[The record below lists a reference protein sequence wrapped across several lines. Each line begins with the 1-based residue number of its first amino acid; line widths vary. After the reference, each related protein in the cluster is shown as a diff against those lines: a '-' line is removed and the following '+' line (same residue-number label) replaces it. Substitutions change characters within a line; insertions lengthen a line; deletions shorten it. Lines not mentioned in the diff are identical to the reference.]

1 MLAGRD
7 PIEPY
12 RSAQLRIYETRRCMK
27 KENGWLRAGLV
38 TLAIA
43 ILGAGGW
50 WWYRG
55 AQTDTT
61 GADKSGSADGKGGA
75 AGSGAGRTGSG
86 GPGGGRGAVP
96 AVIDQVR
103 VSEVPVIVTAIG
115 TVTARA
121 TAAARARVDGL
132 LQTVSFREGQLV
144 RAGEVIARIDPLPF
158 QAVLQSAQGQL
169 AKDQAQL
176 DSAKLDLVR
185 YQKLLEQDSIARQQ
199 VEAQAALVKQLEGSL
214 LADRAQVATAQLN
227 VDYTQV
233 KAPITGRTGLRQ
245 VDAGNMVRASDTNG
259 IVVITEV
266 QPIATVFSLPQEM
279 LPAVLS
285 KMGRDTQ
292 GAPRLSVQVLDRDGR
307 TVLDTGELLAVDNQI
322 DATTGTV
329 KLKAVFPNKNN
340 ALFPNQFVNM
350 KLELERLEA
359 AITIPQSAVQ
369 RGAPGTYVYVVTP
382 EKTASL
388 RKVQLGPVTGDRVVI
403 TTGLK
408 EGESIVIDGADKL
421 RDGAP
426 VTTVQ
431 AAPAAAQRGPRGDRA
446 KKEGAASGDGKGP
459 AATGATPAAAPGAA
473 PAGPASPATAPA
485 APSKTSE
492 SKPTTPSAATSTDA
506 PRKPWSE
513 LTDVEKAERKKQRE
527 ASGEAPRFPPKQ

>member
-1 MLAGRD
+1 
-7 PIEPY
+7 
-12 RSAQLRIYETRRCMK
+12 MK
-27 KENGWLRAGLV
+27 KENGWVRTGLI

-43 ILGAGGW
+43 GLAGGGW
-50 WWYRG
+50 WWYRNTQSG
-55 AQTDTT
+55 AT
-61 GADKSGSADGKGGA
+61 GADKSGAAADAKDVKGGA
-75 AGSGAGRTGSG
+75 TGVGSRG

-115 TVTARA
+115 TVTARS

-132 LQTVSFREGQLV
+132 LQTVSFREGHLV
-144 RAGEVIARIDPLPF
+144 RAGEVMARIDPLPF
-158 QAVLQSAQGQL
+158 QAALQSAQGQL

-176 DSAKLDLVR
+176 DSARIDLTR

-199 VEAQAALVKQLEGSL
+199 VEAQAALVKQLEGTL
-214 LADRAQVATAQLN
+214 LGDRAQVATAQLN
-227 VDYTQV
+227 LGYTEV

-245 VDAGNMVRASDTNG
+245 VDAGNMVRSSDANG

-266 QPIATVFSLPQEM
+266 QPITTVFSLPQEV
-279 LPAVLS
+279 LPSVLA
-285 KMGRDTQ
+285 KMGRDTK
-292 GAPRLSVQVLDRDGR
+292 GAPRLTVQVLDRDGR

-322 DATTGTV
+322 DAATGTV
-329 KLKAVFPNKNN
+329 KLKAVFPNKSNT
-340 ALFPNQFVNM
+340 LFPNQFVNM
-350 KLELERLEA
+350 KLELERLDA

-369 RGAPGTYVYVVTP
+369 RGAPGTYVYVVTA

-408 EGESIVIDGADKL
+408 EGDSIVIDGADKL

-446 KKEGAASGDGKGP
+446 KKDGAASGDGKAA
-459 AATGATPAAAPGAA
+459 AATDAAPNSPPGAASANAPSSAAAPTRN
-473 PAGPASPATAPA
+473 P
-485 APSKTSE
+485 E
-492 SKPTTPSAATSTDA
+492 SKPITPAAATSTDA
-506 PRKPWSE
+506 PKKPWSE
-513 LTDVEKAERKKQRE
+513 LSDVEKAERKKQRD
-527 ASGEAPRFPPKQ
+527 ASGESPRFPPKQ

>member
-1 MLAGRD
+1 MKNEAG
-7 PIEPY
+7 
-12 RSAQLRIYETRRCMK
+12 
-27 KENGWLRAGLV
+27 WVRAGIV
-38 TLAIA
+38 TLMLA
-43 ILGAGGW
+43 ILGGGAW
-50 WWYRG
+50 WWYRSS
-55 AQTDTT
+55 QTDAT
-61 GADKSGSADGKGGA
+61 GAEKTGASADAKNGTPGA
-75 AGSGAGRTGSG
+75 TGRSGPG

-103 VSEVPVIVTAIG
+103 VSDVPVIVSAIG
-115 TVTARA
+115 TVTARS

-132 LQTVSFREGQLV
+132 LQSVSFREGQLV
-144 RAGEVIARIDPLPF
+144 RAGEVVARIDPLPF
-158 QAVLQSAQGQL
+158 QAALQSAQGQL

-199 VEAQAALVKQLEGSL
+199 VEAQAALVKQLEGTL
-214 LADRAQVATAQLN
+214 LADRAQVTTAQLN
-227 VDYTQV
+227 VGYTEV

-245 VDAGNMVRASDTNG
+245 VDAGNMVRASDANG

-266 QPIATVFSLPQEM
+266 QPIAAVFSLPQEV
-279 LPAVLS
+279 LPSVLAH
-285 KMGRDTQ
+285 MARDTK
-292 GAPRLSVQVLDRDGR
+292 GAARLAVQVLDRDGR

-322 DATTGTV
+322 DSATGTV

-350 KLELERLEA
+350 KLELERLDA

-369 RGAPGTYVYVVTP
+369 RGAPGTYVYVVTA

-403 TTGLK
+403 ATGLK

-431 AAPAAAQRGPRGDRA
+431 AAPAATQRGPRGDRA
-446 KKEGAASGDGKGP
+446 KKDGSASGDGK
-459 AATGATPAAAPGAA
+459 APAAAGAAPASAATPGAA
-473 PAGPASPATAPA
+473 PTNATSPATAPA
-485 APSKTSE
+485 APTKTGE
-492 SKPTTPSAATSTDA
+492 SKPVTPAAATSTDA
-506 PRKPWSE
+506 PKKPWSE
-513 LTDVEKAERKKQRE
+513 LTDAEKAERKKQRE

>member
-1 MLAGRD
+1 MSFTGKRNYGFTKRD
-7 PIEPY
+7 VDM
-12 RSAQLRIYETRRCMK
+12 R
-27 KENGWLRAGLV
+27 KENGWVRAGLI

-43 ILGAGGW
+43 ILGGGGV
-50 WWYRG
+50 WWYRST
-55 AQTDTT
+55 QTVSDAI
-61 GADKSGSADGKGGA
+61 GADKSGAADAKGA
-75 AGSGAGRTGSG
+75 ATGAGARAGSG

-199 VEAQAALVKQLEGSL
+199 VEAQAALVKQLEGGL

-227 VDYTQV
+227 VGYTEV

-245 VDAGNMVRASDTNG
+245 VDAGNMVRASDANG

-266 QPIATVFSLPQEM
+266 QPITTLFSLPQET
-279 LPAVLS
+279 LPSVLTAMGRGTGATQ
-285 KMGRDTQ
+285 MGRDAK
-292 GAPRLSVQVLDRDGR
+292 GVPRLSVQVLDRDGR

-340 ALFPNQFVNM
+340 TLFPNQFVNM

-446 KKEGAASGDGKGP
+446 KKDGAASGDGKGP
-459 AATGATPAAAPGAA
+459 AAPGAV
-473 PAGPASPATAPA
+473 PPVIPSASPA

-492 SKPTTPSAATSTDA
+492 LKPVTPTATTSTDA
-506 PRKPWSE
+506 PKKPWSE

-527 ASGEAPRFPPKQ
+527 ANGESPRGAPKQ

>member
-1 MLAGRD
+1 
-7 PIEPY
+7 
-12 RSAQLRIYETRRCMK
+12 MK
-27 KENGWLRAGLV
+27 KENGWVRAGLI
-38 TLAIA
+38 TLVIA
-43 ILGAGGW
+43 ILGGGGW
-50 WWYRG
+50 WWYRST
-55 AQTDTT
+55 QTDAT
-61 GADKSGSADGKGGA
+61 GADKLGASANVSADAKGGA
-75 AGSGAGRTGSG
+75 LGA
-86 GPGGGRGAVP
+86 PGAAGGRGRTAVP

-115 TVTARA
+115 TVTARS

-132 LQTVSFREGQLV
+132 LQSVSFREGQLV
-144 RAGEVIARIDPLPF
+144 RAGEVMARIDPLPY
-158 QAVLQSAQGQL
+158 QAALQSAQGQL

-176 DSAKLDLVR
+176 DSAKIDLTR

-199 VEAQAALVKQLEGSL
+199 VEAQAALVKQLEGTL

-227 VDYTQV
+227 LGYTEV

-245 VDAGNMVRASDTNG
+245 VDAGNMVRSSDTVG
-259 IVVITEV
+259 IVMITEV
-266 QPIATVFSLPQEM
+266 QPITTVFSLPQEV
-279 LPAVLS
+279 LPSVLTAMGRGTGAAQ
-285 KMGRDTQ
+285 MGRDAK
-292 GAPRLSVQVLDRDGR
+292 GAAKLAVQVLDRDGR

-322 DATTGTV
+322 DAATGTV

-340 ALFPNQFVNM
+340 TLFPNQFVNM
-350 KLELERLEA
+350 KLELERLDA

-369 RGAPGTYVYVVTP
+369 RGAPGTYVYVVTS

-388 RKVQLGPVTGDRVVI
+388 RKVQLGPVSGERVVI

-446 KKEGAASGDGKGP
+446 KKDGAASGDGKAP
-459 AATGATPAAAPGAA
+459 AATVAA
-473 PAGPASPATAPA
+473 PAAGGVPATPLA
-485 APSKTSE
+485 APSKASE
-492 SKPTTPSAATSTDA
+492 SKPTTPAAAASPDA

-513 LTDVEKAERKKQRE
+513 LTDVEKAERKKPRE
-527 ASGEAPRFPPKQ
+527 ANGEAPRGAPKQ

>member
-1 MLAGRD
+1 
-7 PIEPY
+7 
-12 RSAQLRIYETRRCMK
+12 MK
-27 KENGWLRAGLV
+27 KEKGWVRAGLL

-43 ILGAGGW
+43 ILGGGGW
-50 WWYRG
+50 WWYRSTH
-55 AQTDTT
+55 ADATH
-61 GADKSGSADGKGGA
+61 ADKSGANASTDAKGGA
-75 AGSGAGRTGSG
+75 LGAAGAAGR
-86 GPGGGRGAVP
+86 GRTPVP

-103 VSEVPVIVTAIG
+103 ASEVPVIVTAIG

-132 LQTVSFREGQLV
+132 LQSVLFREGQQV
-144 RAGEVIARIDPLPF
+144 RAGEVIARIDPLPYK
-158 QAVLQSAQGQL
+158 AALQSAQGQL

-199 VEAQAALVKQLEGSL
+199 VEAQAALVKQLEGGL
-214 LADRAQVATAQLN
+214 QADRAQVATAQLN
-227 VDYTQV
+227 VDYTEV

-245 VDAGNMVRASDTNG
+245 VDAGNMVRTSDANG

-266 QPIATVFSLPQEM
+266 QPITTVFSLPQEL
-279 LPAVLS
+279 LPSVLA
-285 KMGRDTQ
+285 KMGRDTK
-292 GAPRLSVQVLDRDGR
+292 GSPKLVVQVLDRDGR

-322 DATTGTV
+322 DSATGTV
-329 KLKAVFPNKNN
+329 KLKAVFPNKNST
-340 ALFPNQFVNM
+340 LFPNQFVNM

-369 RGAPGTYVYVVTP
+369 RGAPGTYVYVVTA

-421 RDGAP
+421 RDGAM

-446 KKEGAASGDGKGP
+446 KQAGAPSGEGK
-459 AATGATPAAAPGAA
+459 APQA
-473 PAGPASPATAPA
+473 PAMPANAGNS
-485 APSKTSE
+485 
-492 SKPTTPSAATSTDA
+492 ATSTPSSAPIKSGDSKPGSLAPATSNGSNDA
-506 PRKPWSE
+506 PKKSWLE
-513 LTDVEKAERKKQRE
+513 MTDAEKAERRKQRE
-527 ASGEAPRFPPKQ
+527 ANGEAPRGAPKQ

>member
-1 MLAGRD
+1 
-7 PIEPY
+7 
-12 RSAQLRIYETRRCMK
+12 MK
-27 KENGWLRAGLV
+27 KENGWVRAGLV

-43 ILGAGGW
+43 ILGGGGY
-50 WWYRG
+50 WWYRST
-55 AQTDTT
+55 QTDAT
-61 GADKSGSADGKGGA
+61 GADKSGAASEGKGSATGA
-75 AGSGAGRTGSG
+75 AGRTGPG
-86 GPGGGRGAVP
+86 GSGGGRGAVP

-132 LQTVSFREGQLV
+132 LQSVSFREGQLV

-245 VDAGNMVRASDTNG
+245 VDAGNMVRAADTNG

-266 QPIATVFSLPQEM
+266 QPIATVFSLPQET
-279 LPAVLS
+279 LPSVLS

-322 DATTGTV
+322 DAATGTV

-369 RGAPGTYVYVVTP
+369 RGAPGTYVYVVTA

-388 RKVQLGPVTGDRVVI
+388 RKVQLGPVSGERVVI

-446 KKEGAASGDGKGP
+446 KKDGAASGDGKAP
-459 AATGATPAAAPGAA
+459 AATGAAPAAPAGAPASAPGSAPGAA
-473 PAGPASPATAPA
+473 PANVPGPATAPA
-485 APSKTSE
+485 KSTG
-492 SKPTTPSAATSTDA
+492 SKPITPAAATSTDT
-506 PRKPWSE
+506 PKKPWSE
-513 LTDVEKAERKKQRE
+513 LTDAEKVERKKQRE
-527 ASGEAPRFPPKQ
+527 ASGEAPRFPGKQ

>member
-1 MLAGRD
+1 
-7 PIEPY
+7 
-12 RSAQLRIYETRRCMK
+12 MK
-27 KENGWLRAGLV
+27 NENGWLRAGLI

-43 ILGAGGW
+43 ILGVGAW
-50 WWYRG
+50 WWYRSK
-55 AQTDTT
+55 QTDAT
-61 GADKSGSADGKGGA
+61 GMDKSGANATADAKGGA
-75 AGSGAGRTGSG
+75 AGAA
-86 GPGGGRGAVP
+86 GGRGRTAVP

-115 TVTARA
+115 TVTARG

-132 LQTVSFREGQLV
+132 LQSVLFREGQLV

-199 VEAQAALVKQLEGSL
+199 VEAQAALVKQLEGTL
-214 LADRAQVATAQLN
+214 LADRAQVTIAQLN
-227 VDYTQV
+227 VGYTEV

-245 VDAGNMVRASDTNG
+245 VDSGNMVRSSDTNG

-266 QPIATVFSLPQEM
+266 QPITTVFSLPQEA
-279 LPAVLS
+279 LPSVLA
-285 KMGRDTQ
+285 KMGRDTNS
-292 GAPRLSVQVLDRDGR
+292 APRLAVQVLDRDGR

-350 KLELERLEA
+350 KLELERLDA
-359 AITIPQSAVQ
+359 AVTVPQSAVQ
-369 RGAPGTYVYVVTP
+369 RGTPGTYVYVVTA
-382 EKTASL
+382 EKNASL
-388 RKVQLGPVTGDRVVI
+388 RKIQLGPVIGDRVVI
-403 TTGLK
+403 TSGLK
-408 EGESIVIDGADKL
+408 EGESIVVDGADKL

-446 KKEGAASGDGKGP
+446 KKDGAAATDGNAS
-459 AATGATPAAAPGAA
+459 AATGVAPATTSGAAPANATSAAAPSKSSESRPATPAAA
-473 PAGPASPATAPA
+473 
-485 APSKTSE
+485 
-492 SKPTTPSAATSTDA
+492 TSTDT
-506 PRKPWSE
+506 PKKPWSE

-527 ASGEAPRFPPKQ
+527 ANGEAPRGAPKQ

>member
-1 MLAGRD
+1 
-7 PIEPY
+7 
-12 RSAQLRIYETRRCMK
+12 MK
-27 KENGWLRAGLV
+27 KENGWVRAGLI
-38 TLAIA
+38 TLVIA
-43 ILGAGGW
+43 ILGGGGW

-55 AQTDTT
+55 TQTAAA
-61 GADKSGSADGKGGA
+61 GADKSSTNVDAKSA
-75 AGSGAGRTGSG
+75 AGAGAGK

-115 TVTARA
+115 TVTARS

-132 LQTVSFREGQLV
+132 LLTASFREGQLV
-144 RAGEVIARIDPLPF
+144 RAGDVIGRIDPLPF
-158 QAVLQSAQGQL
+158 QAALQSAQGQL

-176 DSAKLDLVR
+176 DAAKIDLTR

-199 VEAQAALVKQLEGSL
+199 VESQAALVKQLEGTL
-214 LADRAQVATAQLN
+214 LADRAQVTTAQLN
-227 VDYTQV
+227 VGYTEV

-266 QPIATVFSLPQEM
+266 QPITTVFSLPQEV
-279 LPAVLS
+279 LPSVLTAMGRGTGAAP
-285 KMGRDTQ
+285 MGRDTK
-292 GAPRLSVQVLDRDGR
+292 GATRLAVQVLDRDGR

-322 DATTGTV
+322 DAATGTV

-350 KLELERLEA
+350 KLELERLDA

-369 RGAPGTYVYVVTP
+369 RGAPGTYVYVVTT

-388 RKVQLGPVTGDRVVI
+388 RRVQLGPVTGDRVVI

-431 AAPAAAQRGPRGDRA
+431 AAPAPAQRGPRGDRA
-446 KKEGAASGDGKGP
+446 KKDGASPADGKAPVPTGP
-459 AATGATPAAAPGAA
+459 APTAATGATPTGAA
-473 PAGPASPATAPA
+473 SPTTSAASS
-485 APSKTSE
+485 SKPSE
-492 SKPTTPSAATSTDA
+492 SKPITPAAATSTDA
-506 PRKPWSE
+506 PKKTWSE
-513 LTDVEKAERKKQRE
+513 LTDTEKAERKKQRE
-527 ASGEAPRFPPKQ
+527 ANGEAPRFPGKQ

>member
-1 MLAGRD
+1 
-7 PIEPY
+7 
-12 RSAQLRIYETRRCMK
+12 MK
-27 KENGWLRAGLV
+27 KENGWVRTGL
-38 TLAIA
+38 IA
-43 ILGAGGW
+43 LTVAVLAGGAW
-50 WWYRG
+50 WWYRN
-55 AQTDTT
+55 AQTTAT
-61 GADKSGSADGKGGA
+61 GADKSGAATDAKGGA
-75 AGSGAGRTGSG
+75 TGAAGRG

-115 TVTARA
+115 TVTARS

-144 RAGEVIARIDPLPF
+144 RAGEVMARIDPLPF
-158 QAVLQSAQGQL
+158 QAALQSAQGQL

-176 DSAKLDLVR
+176 DSAKIDLTR

-199 VEAQAALVKQLEGSL
+199 VEAQAALVKQLEGTL
-214 LADRAQVATAQLN
+214 LGDRAQVATAQLN
-227 VDYTQV
+227 LGYTEV

-245 VDAGNMVRASDTNG
+245 VDAGNMVRSSDANG

-266 QPIATVFSLPQEM
+266 QPITTVFSLPQEV
-279 LPAVLS
+279 LPSVLA

-292 GAPRLSVQVLDRDGR
+292 GAPKLAVQVLDRDGR

-322 DATTGTV
+322 DSATGTV

-340 ALFPNQFVNM
+340 TLFPNQFVNM
-350 KLELERLEA
+350 KLELERLDA

-369 RGAPGTYVYVVTP
+369 RGTPGTYVYVVTP
-382 EKTASL
+382 EKNASL
-388 RKVQLGPVTGDRVVI
+388 RKIQLGPVIGDRVVI

-431 AAPAAAQRGPRGDRA
+431 AAPAAQRGPRGDRA
-446 KKEGAASGDGKGP
+446 KKEGAASGEGKAP
-459 AATGATPAAAPGAA
+459 AAPGAA
-473 PAGPASPATAPA
+473 PAAAPA
-485 APSKTSE
+485 AASATATS
-492 SKPTTPSAATSTDA
+492 PTTATSAKTGEVKPATPSSATGTDA

-513 LTDVEKAERKKQRE
+513 LSDVEKAERKKQRE
-527 ASGEAPRFPPKQ
+527 ASGEAPRGAPRQ